1 MSVSDILPAC
11 SPEDGFSDPMAQSV
25 LNSMSA
31 HIAILDETGVI
42 LETNRAWR
50 AFAADN
56 GMTDAPDTAGV
67 NYLKICESATGD
79 GAEDAHAVARGIRDV
94 IEGRS
99 DTFLYD
105 YPCHTPT
112 EQHWYYLRVIRMS
125 GTDPVR
131 LVVSHEDISA
141 LKLAEEKLHAREKEL
156 EEQKNSLEETNIA
169 LKVLLK
175 QRESDRVELEQK
187 VLANVKE
194 LVMPYIEKLK
204 AARLP
209 PREKT
214 LVGIVDEHLQDI
226 ISPFLQRLSTAN
238 TLLTPQEIH
247 VAAMI
252 RDGKSSKEIADIL
265 NVSLTTVNFHRK
277 NLREKFGLTNTP
289 ANLRSFLLSMT

>member
-1 MSVSDILPAC
+1 MTTSSAEAC
-11 SPEDGFSDPMAQSV
+11 KPGDGFTDPMAQTV

-31 HIAILDETGVI
+31 HIAIIDGKGVI
-42 LETNRAWR
+42 LETNRAWQE
-50 AFAADN
+50 FAVKN
-56 GMTDAPDTAGV
+56 GMAEDQTSIGTNYVEMCDAAVG
-67 NYLKICESATGD
+67 E
-79 GAEDAHAVARGIRDV
+79 GAEDAHAVAEGIRDV
-94 IEGRS
+94 VNLRKEE
-99 DTFLYD
+99 FLYD

-112 EQHWYYLRVIRMS
+112 AKHWHYLRVIRITD
-125 GTDPVR
+125 TDPLR
-131 LVVSHEDISA
+131 LVISHEDITA
-141 LKLAEEKLHAREKEL
+141 LKLAEEQLYEREREL
-156 EEQKNSLEETNIA
+156 EEQKNNLEETNIA

-175 QRESDRVELEQK
+175 QRESDRIELEQK

-194 LVMPYIEKLK
+194 LVFPYIEKLK
-204 AARLP
+204 AARLG

-214 LVGIVDEHLQDI
+214 LIGIVDEHLQDV

-289 ANLRSFLLSMT
+289 SNLRSFLLSMT